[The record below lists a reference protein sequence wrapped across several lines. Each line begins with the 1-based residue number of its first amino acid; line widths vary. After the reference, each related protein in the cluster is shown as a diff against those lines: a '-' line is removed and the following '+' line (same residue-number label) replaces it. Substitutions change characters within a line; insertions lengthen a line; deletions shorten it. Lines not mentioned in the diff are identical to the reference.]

1 MQGRFESH
9 VSKIKIIVYCLLF
22 AVCCFLS
29 ACATTVDLDLL
40 RDDVNKLQKDSFL
53 IKNELNNVKEKT
65 SGVATEESFNVVR
78 QSQAEMQSL
87 LSNVSRDIQV
97 LSGRFDENKY
107 FTEKTLKNSVVET
120 DLIKAQITSMEG
132 QIKDI
137 KDRLTAL
144 ENQIQQ
150 QKELIKEKTKE
161 AEKKVEEPG
170 KKLPQ
175 QEVFPSQKPGLKNK
189 KAIYDAAYNAFEKG
203 QYKEAREQFEVFI
216 KEFPQDEL
224 TDNAKFWI
232 AETYYREEDFENA
245 ILAYEEVLK
254 KYPKSKKVPGAL
266 LKQGFAFIEL
276 GDNKTGKVILEKLV
290 ENYPGSKQAELAK
303 KQIEEIEKKTGK
315 KTSKKKK

>member
-1 MQGRFESH
+1 MQRRFESQG
-9 VSKIKIIVYCLLF
+9 SKIKIIVYCLLF

-40 RDDVNKLQKDSFL
+40 RDDVNKLQKDSLL
-53 IKNELNNVKEKT
+53 IKNELTNVKEKT
-65 SGVATEESFNVVR
+65 AGVATEESFNVVR

-107 FTEKTLKNSVVET
+107 FTENTLKNSVIEI

-144 ENQIQQ
+144 ENQMQQ
-150 QKELIKEKTKE
+150 QKELVKEKVKE
-161 AEKKVEEPG
+161 AEKKVEEPM
-170 KKLPQ
+170 KELPQ
-175 QEVFPSQKPGLKNK
+175 QEVFPSQKPGVKNK

-203 QYKEAREQFEVFI
+203 QYKEAREKFEAFI

-224 TDNAKFWI
+224 SDNAQFWI

-245 ILAYEEVLK
+245 ILAYEKVLK

-276 GDNKTGKVILEKLV
+276 GDNKTGKVILEKLM
-290 ENYPGSKQAELAK
+290 ESYPGSKQAELAK
-303 KQIEEIEKKTGK
+303 KKIEEIEKKTTK
-315 KTSKKKK
+315 RKR

>member
-1 MQGRFESH
+1 VQGRYKFQ
-9 VSKIKIIVYCLLF
+9 VSKTKNTVYCLLF
-22 AVCCFLS
+22 AVCFFLS
-29 ACATTVDLDLL
+29 ACASTVDLDLL
-40 RDDVNKLQKDSFL
+40 KDDVSKLQSESLL
-53 IKNELNNVKEKT
+53 IKNELNSLKEKA
-65 SGVATEESFNVVR
+65 SGAATEESFNVVR

-107 FTEKTLKNSVVET
+107 FTEKTLKNSVIET

-144 ENQIQQ
+144 ENQVQQ
-150 QKELIKEKTKE
+150 QKELIKEKPRE
-161 AEKKVEEPG
+161 AEKKIEEQG
-170 KKLPQ
+170 KELPQ
-175 QEVFPSQKPGLKNK
+175 QEVFPSQKSGSKNK

-203 QYKEAREQFEVFI
+203 QYKEAREKFEAFI
-216 KEFPQDEL
+216 KDFPQDEL
-224 TDNAKFWI
+224 TDNAQFWI

-276 GDNKTGKVILEKLV
+276 GDSKTGKVILKKLM
-290 ENYPGSKQAELAK
+290 ESYPGSKQAELAK
-303 KQIEEIEKKTGK
+303 KKIEEIDK
-315 KTSKKKK
+315 KTSKKSKKKK

>member
-1 MQGRFESH
+1 MQKRFESQ
-9 VSKIKIIVYCLLF
+9 VSKIKITVYCLLF

-53 IKNELNNVKEKT
+53 IKNELTNVKEKT
-65 SGVATEESFNVVR
+65 AGVATEESFNVVR

-107 FTEKTLKNSVVET
+107 FTENTLKNSVIEI

-150 QKELIKEKTKE
+150 QKELIKEKAKE

-170 KKLPQ
+170 KELPQ
-175 QEVFPSQKPGLKNK
+175 QEVFPSQKPGVKNK

-203 QYKEAREQFEVFI
+203 QYKEAREKFEAFI

-224 TDNAKFWI
+224 SDNAQFWI

-276 GDNKTGKVILEKLV
+276 GDNKTGKVILGKLM
-290 ENYPGSKQAELAK
+290 ESYPGSKQAELAK
-303 KQIEEIEKKTGK
+303 KKIEEIEKKTTK
-315 KTSKKKK
+315 RKR

>member
-1 MQGRFESH
+1 VQRRFESQG
-9 VSKIKIIVYCLLF
+9 SKIKIIVYCLLF

-29 ACATTVDLDLL
+29 ACATTTDLDLL

-53 IKNELNNVKEKT
+53 IKNELNTVKEIT

-132 QIKDI
+132 QVKDI

-150 QKELIKEKTKE
+150 QKEPIKEKTKE

-170 KKLPQ
+170 KELPQ
-175 QEVFPSQKPGLKNK
+175 QEVFPSQKPGVKNK

-276 GDNKTGKVILEKLV
+276 GDKKTGKVILEKLM

-303 KQIEEIEKKTGK
+303 KQIEEIEKKTIK
-315 KTSKKKK
+315 KTSKKK

>member
-1 MQGRFESH
+1 VQRRFESQG
-9 VSKIKIIVYCLLF
+9 SKIKITIYCLLF

-53 IKNELNNVKEKT
+53 IKNELNTVKEKT

-150 QKELIKEKTKE
+150 QKELIKGKAKE
-161 AEKKVEEPG
+161 AEKKAEEP
-170 KKLPQ
+170 KKEPKEEISQPQ
-175 QEVFPSQKPGLKNK
+175 KVTESKSKTTMYEE
-189 KAIYDAAYNAFEKG
+189 AYDTFKEKR
-203 QYKEAREQFEVFI
+203 YKDAREKFNAFI
-216 KEFPQDEL
+216 KEFPKDEL
-224 TDNAKFWI
+224 TDNAQFWI
-232 AETYYREEDFENA
+232 AETYYGEKDFEGA
-245 ILAYEEVLK
+245 ILAYEMLLK
-254 KYPKSKKVPGAL
+254 KYPQSGKAPTAL
-266 LKQGFAFIEL
+266 KKQGFSFIEI
-276 GDNKTGKVILEKLV
+276 GDKKTGKVILEQLIEK
-290 ENYPGSKQAELAK
+290 YPNSKEAGEAK
-303 KQIEEIEKKTGK
+303 KKIEEIDK
-315 KTSKKKK
+315 KTSKSKKKK